1 LFPILPWACGLKSDG
16 FMGMPKIITMK
27 NVKPFIKWVGGKGQ
41 LLKQIEEYLP
51 SELKKRQ
58 IKQYVEPFLGGG
70 AMYFAISE
78 KYKIK
83 NAHLSDLNKD
93 LVLAYIV
100 VQQKPEYLLDFLK
113 QFQDEYD
120 ATIQEKRKTLFLSV
134 REHFNNQ
141 RFEINYNKFSENWI
155 PRAAQFIFLNK
166 TCFNGL
172 FRLNSK
178 GEFNVPYGK
187 YKTATIID
195 EENILSAS
203 SILQN
208 ATIIQSEYTDC
219 YKEINQNTFVYFD
232 PPYRPITQTSSFTAY
247 TGNDFCDKQ
256 QIELANFYR
265 KIDNEKG
272 AKLMLSNSDPQNTN
286 PNDKFFEEAYKGYNI
301 CRVFASRA
309 VNCKGSKRGDINELL
324 ITNYHTHNQEASD
337 YD

>member
-1 LFPILPWACGLKSDG
+1 
-16 FMGMPKIITMK
+16 MK
-27 NVKPFIKWVGGKGQ
+27 KAKPFIKWVGGKSQ
-41 LLKQIEEYLP
+41 LLEQFKEYFP
-51 SELKKRQ
+51 SELKKGRL
-58 IKQYVEPFLGGG
+58 KQYVEPFLGGG

-78 KYKIK
+78 KYKVK

-93 LVLAYIV
+93 LILVYIV
-100 VQQKPEYLLDFLK
+100 VQQKPECLLDFLK

-120 ATIQEKRKTLFLSV
+120 TTIQEKRDKLFLSV

-187 YKTATIID
+187 YKTATILD

-203 SILQN
+203 RVLQN
-208 ATIIQSEYTDC
+208 ATIIQSKYTDC
-219 YKEINQNTFVYFD
+219 YKKINQNTFVYFD
-232 PPYRPITQTSSFTAY
+232 PPYRPISQTSSFTSY
-247 TGNDFCDKQ
+247 VGNDFCDKQ

-265 KIDNEKG
+265 KIDYEKG
-272 AKLMLSNSDPQNTN
+272 AKLMLSNSDPQNIN
-286 PNDKFFEEAYKGYNI
+286 PGDRFFEKAYKGYNI
-301 CRVFASRA
+301 CKVSASRA
-309 VNCKGSKRGDINELL
+309 VNCKGGKRGKINELL
-324 ITNYHTHNQEASD
+324 ITNYRILKQETS
-337 YD
+337 